1 MYSKGKEITM
11 GYTASLTFVDDNKI
25 VHNQSC
31 KVETVEDGARALY
44 NMLLPLM
51 LSWQDYGQYGIKV
64 DASVVSEDEDFWN
77 TYEFKLGM

>member
-1 MYSKGKEITM
+1 M
-11 GYTASLTFVDDNKI
+11 GYTASLTFVDDNGI

-31 KVETVEDGARALY
+31 KVETLEDGIKKLY
-44 NMLLPLM
+44 KMLLPLM

-64 DASVVSEDEDFWN
+64 DASVVSEDQDFWN